1 MSPFRAALLA
11 SICLIALAACGSDS
25 KSSNSPTDTGAATTA
40 PAAPEV
46 AVRYESIGGC
56 QMMGPNCP
64 TYVVY
69 TDGKVEVS
77 RTGET
82 TGVEVTG
89 SIPEAEVKA
98 FLDSLKDVDL
108 TDLGT
113 GPGTCQSCLDGVDT
127 KLTVLGP
134 DGPVTFDSTVIA
146 FDPANA
152 FFANVEKL
160 MTDVQAVGELP
171 IKQRG

>member
-1 MSPFRAALLA
+1 MSPFRTALLA
-11 SICLIALAACGSDS
+11 STCLVALAACGSDS
-25 KSSNSPTDTGAATTA
+25 KSSSAVETSGPSTTA
-40 PAAPEV
+40 AAPEV
-46 AVRYESIGGC
+46 AVRYETIGGC

-69 TDGKVEVS
+69 TDGKVELS

-89 SIPEAEVKA
+89 SIPAAEVKA
-98 FLDSLKDVDL
+98 FLDSLKDVNL

-134 DGPVTFDSTVIA
+134 DGPVTFDSTVVA

-160 MTDVQAVGELP
+160 MTDVRAVGELP
-171 IKQRG
+171 IQQRG